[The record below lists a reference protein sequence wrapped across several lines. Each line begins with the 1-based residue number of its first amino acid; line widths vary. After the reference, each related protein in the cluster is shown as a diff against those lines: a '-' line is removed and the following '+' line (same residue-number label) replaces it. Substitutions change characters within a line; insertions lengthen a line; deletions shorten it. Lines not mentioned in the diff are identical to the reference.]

1 MLGLELDLASSDLK
15 LTPSGLLQIK
25 LVSFDLWL
33 VPLGLQLALS
43 DLELAPLDLGQLAKI
58 NRPRAGSVT

>member
-1 MLGLELDLASSDLK
+1 MLGLELDLASSDPK

-33 VPLGLQLALS
+33 VSLGLQLALS
-43 DLELAPLDLGQLAKI
+43 DLELAPLDLG
-58 NRPRAGSVT
+58 